1 MIKHLKYL
9 KTVTRHRWFVFIEC
23 CKLGIP
29 WRGLVHDLSKYIP
42 CEWFPYVEQFGGGI
56 MSGRNKDGSYDPTKR
71 GDRFTLAW
79 LHHQKVNKHHWQYWV
94 LPQDDGGFKV
104 LDMPMKYRK
113 EMLAD
118 WCGAGRA
125 YTEESN
131 PLKWYS
137 NNRDKMMLHPDAL
150 AWFDKQIG
158 FLTEG
163 KENESR

>member
-1 MIKHLKYL
+1 MKRHWNYL
-9 KTVTRHRWFVFIEC
+9 KTVTKHRWFVFVEC

-29 WRGLVHDLSKYIP
+29 WRGFVHDLSKYDP
-42 CEWFPYVEQFGGGI
+42 CEWFPYVEQFSGGI

-71 GDRFTLAW
+71 NDRFTMAW

-118 WCGAGRA
+118 WYGAGRA
-125 YTEESN
+125 YTGTSN
-131 PLKWYS
+131 PLKWYQ
-137 NNRDKMMLHPDAL
+137 NNRSKMMLHPDAL
-150 AWFDKQIG
+150 AWFDEQIG
-158 FLTEG
+158 L
-163 KENESR
+163 